1 MLFKKIIVVSFLFFV
16 ALGFSQEKK
25 IMKATMVTT
34 ATYMKEVAPFEGR
47 KLQPAKPREG
57 EINPKRKAGSN
68 KLVPGKGYPRGIDP
82 LLAKQKNN
90 QNKRAGKGPSFL
102 FEVNSSGR
110 APTDP
115 TGAIG
120 PNHYVSAKNSAFAI
134 HDRSGNEL
142 VSSTSLSEIFP
153 GETDGDPVVFYDN
166 FADRF
171 VITQFKGAFS
181 NPDGLLIAISKG
193 PNPVTDGWY
202 TYQFILDSFPDYP
215 KFSIWSD
222 GYYVTANK
230 NQDAIRDNEVVYVM
244 ERDKM
249 LLGDEES
256 KIIGFPLPG
265 GNTFG
270 FYSPASFNALGN
282 ELPPKGDARIVFY
295 QDDEWEGVSQDAL
308 KFWKINVDWSAPS
321 QSTIAEAEEIAV
333 TPFDSVFDG
342 GDFSN
347 LPQPGGAS
355 NNIDVL
361 QGAIMYATNYRRF
374 CGYNSVVLNFAVDID
389 PVADNISGI
398 RWYELRQNGDGQ
410 PWTVFQEGTY
420 TSPDGKSAWCGSM
433 AMDVFGNIGMAYTTM
448 GTIANGATA
457 DSFASIRYTGRFA
470 GDAPGTMTI
479 AEQTIVEGTGPQ
491 VNGGARY
498 GDYAHLT
505 VDPLDDQTFWH
516 IAEYFEATGDNAR
529 NIVGVFK
536 VAEVVTTDVG
546 VVRIDAPAVD
556 AAFSTAEIIKVTI
569 KNFGTTAQTNI
580 PVTYSINGGSAISE
594 LFAGPLNPGQTAS
607 FSFAT
612 TADLSKENEYTIQ
625 AETNLTGDVTPENDC
640 AIKKLKNLPPVDVGV
655 TELVSPTSDSGVS
668 TAPERVTVTIFN
680 YGNLPQSNIPV
691 FYILNNGDTISE
703 VFSGTVPSQEFVNYT
718 FTVDADITGIGSFEF
733 KTGTKLP
740 EDQDTSNDTI
750 TTIVERV
757 FCRPTSDCTKF
768 GDGITYFQLSN
779 VTNAPI
785 VCNTGY
791 EDFSKNIDFHINL
804 NRSIGAYTLTIQT
817 GFANADGA
825 ERLSLWIDS
834 NDNTVFEESE
844 LLLDNIIVKKANTNQ
859 DIILSL
865 PKEFPLG
872 KHILRIRA
880 GDVDENNGA
889 PLNEPCSSMQ
899 QGTTHDYAVTI
910 GESKEA
916 STEVFVVN
924 NSDNQFLITKQDTGL
939 EKELRVYVFNVL
951 GQIIA
956 SNMVKKDANDRFAYT
971 IDMSYAKTGVYF
983 VRYGEKKK
991 GYSAKFVVE

>member
-16 ALGFSQEKK
+16 TIVFSQEKK
-25 IMKATMVTT
+25 IMKASKVTT
-34 ATYMKEVAPFEGR
+34 ATYMKEVQPLAKR
-47 KLQPAKPREG
+47 KLMPAQPRKG
-57 EINPKRKAGSN
+57 DINPRRSDAN
-68 KLVPGKGYPRGIDP
+68 KIVPGKGFPRGTDP
-82 LLAKQKNN
+82 LLVRQKNN
-90 QNKRAGKGPSFL
+90 QNIRAGKAPSLTFDAT
-102 FEVNSSGR
+102 SSSR
-110 APTDP
+110 SPTDP

-120 PNHYVSAKNSAFAI
+120 PNHYVSARNSAFAI
-134 HDRSGNEL
+134 HDRNGNTE
-142 VSSTSLSEIFP
+142 VASSSLSNIFSGEIL
-153 GETDGDPVVFYDN
+153 GDPIVFYDH

-171 VITQFKGAFS
+171 VITQFS
-181 NPDGLLIAISKG
+181 NTPDGFLVAVCQGSD
-193 PNPVTDGWY
+193 PVNDKWY
-202 TYQFILDSFPDYP
+202 TYRFNTDAFPDYP

-222 GYYVTANK
+222 GYYVTTNK
-230 NQDAIRDNEVVYVM
+230 NQNAIGDNEVVYVM

-249 LLGDEES
+249 LIGDES
-256 KIIGFPLPG
+256 AKMIGFPLPG
-265 GNTFG
+265 GNTGG
-270 FYSPASFNALGN
+270 FYSTAAFNALGN
-282 ELPPKGDARIVFY
+282 ELPPDGDARVVYF
-295 QDDEWEGVSQDAL
+295 QDDEWEDVNQDAL
-308 KFWKINVDWSAPS
+308 KFWKIDVNWSAPR
-321 QSTIAEAEEIAV
+321 QSTIIEAENIAV

-342 GDFSN
+342 GSFSN
-347 LPQPGGAS
+347 IPQPGGTGQD
-355 NNIDVL
+355 IDVL
-361 QGAIMYATNYRRF
+361 QGAVMYATNYRRF
-374 CGYNSVVLNFAVDID
+374 CGYNSVVLNFAIDID

-433 AMDVFGNIGMAYTTM
+433 AMDIFGNIGMAYTTM

-457 DSFASIRYTGRFA
+457 DSFVSIRYTGRFA
-470 GDAPGTMTI
+470 EDPLGTMTI
-479 AEQTIVEGTGPQ
+479 SEQTIKEGTGAQ
-491 VNGGARY
+491 VNGGERY

-516 IAEYFEATGDNAR
+516 IAEYFEPVAENAR
-529 NIVGVFK
+529 NVVGVFK

-546 VVRIDAPAVD
+546 VVRMDTPIGDAK
-556 AAFSTAEIIKVTI
+556 FSTAETITVTI
-569 KNFGTTAQTNI
+569 KNFGTTTQSDI
-580 PVTYSINGGSAISE
+580 PVSYSVNGAIAINE

-607 FSFAT
+607 FSFVA
-612 TADLSKENEYTIQ
+612 TADLSEKITHTIEVQ
-625 AETNLTGDVTPENDC
+625 TNLTGDVTPENDC
-640 AIKKLKNLPPVDVGV
+640 TTKKLRNLFPVDVGV
-655 TELVSPTSDSGVS
+655 SELVTPTSDSGVS
-668 TAPERVTVTIFN
+668 TAPEQVTVTIFN
-680 YGNLPQSNIPV
+680 YGSESQSNIPV

-703 VFSGTVPSQEFVNYT
+703 VFSGTVPSQESVNYT
-718 FTVDADITGIGSFEF
+718 FTVDADVTGIGSFEF
-733 KTGTKLP
+733 RTGTELRG
-740 EDQDTSNDTI
+740 DQDTSNDVI
-750 TTIVERV
+750 TTTIERV
-757 FCRPTSDCTKF
+757 FCRPTSDCNQF

-785 VCNTGY
+785 ICNTGY
-791 EDFSKNIDFHINL
+791 EDFTKDIDFNIKL
-804 NRSIGAYTLTIQT
+804 NRSVGAYVLTIQT

-825 ERLSLWIDS
+825 ERFSLWIDS

-865 PKEFPLG
+865 TKEIPLG

-880 GDVDENNGA
+880 GDVDTNNGA
-889 PLNEPCSSMQ
+889 PLNEPCGSMQ

-910 GESKEA
+910 GESKKA

-939 EKELRVYVFNVL
+939 EKELRVYIFNVL

-956 SNMVKKDANDRFAYT
+956 SNLVQKDANDRFAYS